1 MSFCQEKRRRHEA
14 ENSAQFIEQAKSDA
28 QTQQSKLQEV
38 PGFKKGSL
46 KTSLFAFVFPS
57 IFRTFEKIWKAK
69 QQKRNS
75 SELDIIMANQPP
87 PLRVPFSGIRV

>member
-1 MSFCQEKRRRHEA
+1 MCLFFRQQVGIGGFYTVFMSFCQEKRRRHEA

-46 KTSLFAFVFPS
+46 KTSLFAFFFQEFS
-57 IFRTFEKIWKAK
+57 ALEKI
-69 QQKRNS
+69 
-75 SELDIIMANQPP
+75 
-87 PLRVPFSGIRV
+87 